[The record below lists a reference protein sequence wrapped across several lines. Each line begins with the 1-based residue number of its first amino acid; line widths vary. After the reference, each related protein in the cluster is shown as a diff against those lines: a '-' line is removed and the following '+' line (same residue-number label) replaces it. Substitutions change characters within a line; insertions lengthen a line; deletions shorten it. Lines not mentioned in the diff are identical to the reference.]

1 MDSTLRRH
9 VRSEASAAAARVVA
23 ARAAAERA
31 AVTRE
36 VAAHEAS
43 AAREAS
49 AYAAAALEAAAR
61 EARATREV
69 AVLAT
74 AARSAV
80 AAARAAA
87 IRWSVQRVR
96 QRPYAWPSRQRG
108 ARLRT
113 PSDDEEEQDGLDG
126 DAAKKEEHDG
136 AAKKVMKLHSV
147 NQNLTLDEPKS
158 STMPKCSMQQAFP
171 WLHLLMLLHNELVMV
186 VILVFPGLFHVRN
199 FELVGSMN
207 FHCFFQNLMK
217 C

>member
-1 MDSTLRRH
+1 MRR
-9 VRSEASAAAARVVA
+9 RRF
-23 ARAAAERA
+23 
-31 AVTRE
+31 
-36 VAAHEAS
+36 
-43 AAREAS
+43 
-49 AYAAAALEAAAR
+49 
-61 EARATREV
+61 ARATREV

>member
-1 MDSTLRRH
+1 
-9 VRSEASAAAARVVA
+9 VVA

-136 AAKKVMKLHSV
+136 AAKEG
-147 NQNLTLDEPKS
+147 DETPFGESKS
-158 STMPKCSMQQAFP
+158 YIGWTK
-171 WLHLLMLLHNELVMV
+171 
-186 VILVFPGLFHVRN
+186 I
-199 FELVGSMN
+199 
-207 FHCFFQNLMK
+207 
-217 C
+217 